1 MDEMKVTANGEPIPE
16 GKLLD
21 VLFELHPD
29 PKCRHCYGRGV
40 VIRYHP
46 SVINK
51 RMVQPCVCIHAIMDQ
66 NDAALR
72 LSIESVTIKGEPK

>member
-1 MDEMKVTANGEPIPE
+1 MDETKVTANGEPILE
-16 GKLLD
+16 GK
-21 VLFELHPD
+21 LFELHPD
-29 PKCRHCYGRGV
+29 PKCKHCFGRGV